1 MEKWLHEDVWCAN
14 HLSVKAFLP
23 LAILIIFF
31 SVSCTSGTVSDS
43 RIAMDTLI
51 TVSIPEKDSEYI
63 DDIFALVYEIDGELS
78 RYNDESWIYKINENA
93 GISPVSVP
101 EEVFNLISASIDMA
115 FDTDGLFNPAIG
127 PLSALWGIGSEDA
140 RVPEKDEIEAVLP
153 LLDYT
158 LVELSEEDL
167 SVYLPLPGMALDLGG
182 VGKGYAA
189 DRIQELLD
197 SFGVSGAI
205 VNLGGNVLAYGSGDG
220 GRPWRIGIRNP
231 EGESSDSVMSIECE
245 DMTVITSGVYQR
257 YLEKDGVRY
266 HQILDS
272 KTGYPAVSDIVSAT
286 VISSSGTLG
295 DMLSTTLLAAGSEKA
310 MDIAAEYG
318 VRCILILSDGSVLDS
333 SEGQIAVLQK

>member
-115 FDTDGLFNPAIG
+115 FDTDGLFNPAIRERG
-127 PLSALWGIGSEDA
+127 CKSA
-140 RVPEKDEIEAVLP
+140 
-153 LLDYT
+153 
-158 LVELSEEDL
+158 
-167 SVYLPLPGMALDLGG
+167 
-182 VGKGYAA
+182 
-189 DRIQELLD
+189 
-197 SFGVSGAI
+197 
-205 VNLGGNVLAYGSGDG
+205 
-220 GRPWRIGIRNP
+220 
-231 EGESSDSVMSIECE
+231 
-245 DMTVITSGVYQR
+245 
-257 YLEKDGVRY
+257 
-266 HQILDS
+266 
-272 KTGYPAVSDIVSAT
+272 
-286 VISSSGTLG
+286 
-295 DMLSTTLLAAGSEKA
+295 
-310 MDIAAEYG
+310 
-318 VRCILILSDGSVLDS
+318 
-333 SEGQIAVLQK
+333 